1 MSVKIRRVYSENFGG
16 KVIDIFTRPNPN
28 YFYRTEYFACID
40 GKPFTPKNEFE
51 GYGSIRDALN
61 AAKGSIQ

>member
-28 YFYRTEYFACID
+28 FLYRTEYFACID
-40 GKPFTPKNEFE
+40 GKLFAPKNEFE
-51 GYGSIRDALN
+51 GYGSIKKALN
-61 AAKGSIQ
+61 AVKGSIQ